1 MALLYCCFVNS
12 EAMLS
17 CFRTAFRWPCCSSTV
32 VRLALV
38 YALIAVCESHERAI
52 DFRFGGGLGEVV
64 ESRFDRPC
72 IQGAGHLHWGRHA
85 LACNLYITFVIV
97 TQFSPNI
104 LRNAISPRC
113 RSDVFW
119 HPRCSWATTGLS
131 FLMQELTVMKNEKL
145 KPTTVRFTDSD
156 LHLIDCLQK
165 KLGLR
170 MIHIIRLAIR
180 RLAENENL
188 LPSNSAVK
196 KR

>member
-1 MALLYCCFVNS
+1 
-12 EAMLS
+12 
-17 CFRTAFRWPCCSSTV
+17 
-32 VRLALV
+32 
-38 YALIAVCESHERAI
+38 
-52 DFRFGGGLGEVV
+52 VV
-64 ESRFDRPC
+64 ESRFDRPR

-131 FLMQELTVMKNEKL
+131 SLMQELKVMKNEKL

-196 KR
+196 KRWEHPMFHQPLECPLRRLETSRLRIPKRSKLLRCCCHTQ

>member
-1 MALLYCCFVNS
+1 
-12 EAMLS
+12 
-17 CFRTAFRWPCCSSTV
+17 
-32 VRLALV
+32 
-38 YALIAVCESHERAI
+38 
-52 DFRFGGGLGEVV
+52 VV
-64 ESRFDRPC
+64 ESRFDRPR

-131 FLMQELTVMKNEKL
+131 SLMQELTVMKNEKL

-156 LHLIDCLQK
+156 CISLTACK
-165 KLGLR
+165 KTRAPYDSHHSACDSALG
-170 MIHIIRLAIR
+170 
-180 RLAENENL
+180 
-188 LPSNSAVK
+188 
-196 KR
+196 